1 MLFRSGF
8 IPSVIRGGKQLGSLV
23 GDVLPAMVGKAVGAE
38 DYAKKQMEEYAA
50 TQKEIQEKYPARVP
64 SYKDIHSFGDAIDYA
79 VESVGELIPS
89 MLPGLITGGIGG
101 IAARG
106 LTAGAQ
112 AAARKE
118 LMKQSVQAAI
128 KSGAY
133 GGQKE
138 TLAAINALAKEAALK
153 YVQRGQIAGAAL
165 SSGAQNIPEVYQNVY
180 EATGGKIGGK
190 EFAIALGAGVFNT
203 ALDTVLPAT
212 ILKKITGAGLD
223 PAEVGM
229 AWYKRLAKGAPKGF
243 MQEGTTETIQEMSSA
258 AAESFVNENKKFF
271 TEANF
276 ERFINAG
283 LKGGLGGGV
292 ATGVTDVATGKG
304 PEKKLDKEAK
314 DLIEKT
320 LEEAKLSDKEQEEV
334 KTDIAKSASFEELS
348 NKVKKIDKKIDDS
361 KEISEEK
368 KTELKD
374 NIKEVADKVVPPAVT
389 LTAEAKEL
397 LDIAD
402 TGAIPTRTDKQLSTI
417 AKQNGVTFNPAIDT
431 VQDLVAELRKLGE
444 QDAERRDTGA
454 SGTGASVS
462 GERTT
467 ADTEGTAKLDGTRV
481 DGDESAIV
489 ADQDAE
495 RDQQFALEF
504 NNWLAEK
511 DISLASLDEQQFL
524 DLEAQFEQERGGKE
538 VIKPPV
544 EEIGRAHV

>member
-1 MLFRSGF
+1 MPKFNVRAPDGQEFTVDGPEGSTIEDAYKYVQANLWKPKAPAPEPKTGF

-89 MLPGLITGGIGG
+89 MLPGLITGGVGG

-138 TLAAINALAKEAALK
+138 TLAAIKTLAEEAAKKAALK

-348 NKVKKIDKKIDDS
+348 NKVKKIDKK
-361 KEISEEK
+361 K
-368 KTELKD
+368 
-374 NIKEVADKVVPPAVT
+374 
-389 LTAEAKEL
+389 
-397 LDIAD
+397 
-402 TGAIPTRTDKQLSTI
+402 
-417 AKQNGVTFNPAIDT
+417 
-431 VQDLVAELRKLGE
+431 
-444 QDAERRDTGA
+444 
-454 SGTGASVS
+454 
-462 GERTT
+462 
-467 ADTEGTAKLDGTRV
+467 
-481 DGDESAIV
+481 
-489 ADQDAE
+489 
-495 RDQQFALEF
+495 
-504 NNWLAEK
+504 
-511 DISLASLDEQQFL
+511 
-524 DLEAQFEQERGGKE
+524 
-538 VIKPPV
+538 
-544 EEIGRAHV
+544 IGRAHV